1 MVNNIFIYNYLL
13 QKIILGIWKIRKK
26 YYFLKII
33 SLGFFLKYIMVYN
46 YYDDIFNGYAMV
58 WLFDEM

>member
-33 SLGFFLKYIMVYN
+33 SLGFLKNIL
-46 YYDDIFNGYAMV
+46 
-58 WLFDEM
+58 W